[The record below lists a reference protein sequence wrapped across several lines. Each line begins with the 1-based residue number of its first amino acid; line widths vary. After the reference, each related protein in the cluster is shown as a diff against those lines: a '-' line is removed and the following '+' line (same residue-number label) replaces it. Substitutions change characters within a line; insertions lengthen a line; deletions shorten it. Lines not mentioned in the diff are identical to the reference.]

1 MSSKLLR
8 ALLPLLLAAPAAA
21 GEPLA
26 VLSAGTGAYMESF
39 SAFQASYGREV
50 PYFDMAGGKPAIPA
64 GTSLIVAFGGK
75 AANYAYPAGIPVIYC
90 MAPGFFSKHGAPEG
104 RSVKIT
110 LIPEFGKILGQLK
123 EIQPGLKR
131 LSGLWMSPS
140 FNQFEEPLKAAGQ
153 ALGIEVSVVKV
164 SDSEDLPALLRQV
177 NGNADALWLP
187 PDPLLISPENL
198 MMLRDFSWANGIPF
212 YGSTKGMTRE
222 GAAASVGV
230 SFGDMGATAA
240 EAARRLQAGENLP
253 ELIFPARMELTLNAS
268 AARKCGLKFQPEIL
282 KKANYLFP

>member
-1 MSSKLLR
+1 MSSKLLL
-8 ALLPLLLAAPAAA
+8 ALLPLLLTAPAAA

-39 SAFQASYGREV
+39 SAFQAAYGREI

-75 AANYAYPAGIPVIYC
+75 AANYAYPSGIPVIYC
-90 MAPGFFSKHGAPEG
+90 MAPGLFVKNGAQEG
-104 RSVKIT
+104 RSVKIS
-110 LIPEFGKILGQLK
+110 LIPEFEKILSQLK

-131 LSGLWMSPS
+131 LRALWMSPS
-140 FNQFEEPLKAAGQ
+140 FAKFAEPFREAGS
-153 ALGIEVSVVKV
+153 ALGMEVSVVKV
-164 SDSEDLPALLRQV
+164 SDPEDLPALLRQV
-177 NGNADALWLP
+177 SGSADAIWLP

-198 MMLRDFSWANGIPF
+198 MMFRDFSWSNGIPF

-230 SFGDMGATAA
+230 SFSDMGDTAA
-240 EAARRLQAGENLP
+240 EAARRLQAGETLP
-253 ELIFPARMELTLNAS
+253 ELIFPGRIELTLNAS
-268 AARKCGLKFQPEIL
+268 AARKCGLKFQPEVL
-282 KKANYLFP
+282 KKASYLFP